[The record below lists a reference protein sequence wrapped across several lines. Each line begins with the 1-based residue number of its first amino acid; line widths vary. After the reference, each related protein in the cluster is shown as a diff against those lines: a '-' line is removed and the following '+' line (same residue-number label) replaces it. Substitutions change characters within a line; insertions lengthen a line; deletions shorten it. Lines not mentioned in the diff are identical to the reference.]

1 MPFPITFSY
10 ELDAGL
16 AEPVK
21 ILNHL
26 EEAARKARMDIV
38 ERGSTHLVLSSSFM
52 KARWR
57 ETLPMMSATRYELR
71 IQGPEGRRRIKVCA
85 RFGECVMLGAGLGS
99 IPWIMALF
107 VSPVNAYRSLPVA
120 LLSILCVWVLLY
132 LYGMLDV
139 RVWTRARIEDLAT
152 A

>member
-1 MPFPITFSY
+1 MPFPITYSF

-26 EEAARKARMDIV
+26 QEAAAKARMDIV
-38 ERGSTHLVLSSSFM
+38 ERGPAYLVLSSSFM
-52 KARWR
+52 KAKWE
-57 ETLPMMSATRYELR
+57 ETLPMMTATRYELR
-71 IQGPEGRRRIKVCA
+71 IQGPEGRRRVKIHA
-85 RFGECVMLGAGLGS
+85 RFGECVQLGACLGA
-99 IPWIMALF
+99 IPWVMALF

-120 LLSILCVWVLLY
+120 LLSILCTWLLLY

-139 RVWTRARIEDLAT
+139 RVWTRARIEDLT
-152 A
+152 TI